1 MAQFVERKG
10 GGVLIRI
17 SISVAPGVYVRRSMT
32 YYPVESSPRKR
43 QAELDRVA
51 NDFREKCIAE
61 STAAGS
67 SMTFSAA
74 VSAWRESYAER
85 NLSPH
90 TLEKYLNVLSFWWSH
105 LDSRRL
111 NSITVAEIQS
121 VIDTASRDHLPA
133 SVADIFKPIC
143 SIFAYAF
150 RLDLI
155 KDNPAERVRL
165 PRISDQDGVK
175 FWNDDQLKLFLSM
188 LNSDLYVTWRGRPVR
203 YDLPIFWI
211 CFFTLAVYSGARRS
225 ELVALVWGDIHW
237 QDGLI
242 SIHAAA
248 TIYDHEQHIKSTKTS
263 AGVRS
268 VSLPGHVFDVLLDH
282 QSDLV
287 RRRYSVSLRAPVF
300 PSEDGSA
307 MRVTSPTKK
316 FATLIRI
323 INANLPP
330 DSRLPAI
337 PLHGLRHSAASL
349 LISSGMDVLT
359 VARRLGHS
367 RVSHTLDIYSHAYDK
382 KDETAAELLAT
393 VLDDTDN
400 EEDSE

>member
-1 MAQFVERKG
+1 MAQFIDRKG

-17 SISVAPGVYVRRSMT
+17 SISVAPGVYIRRSMT

-43 QAELDRVA
+43 KAELDRVA
-51 NDFREKCIAE
+51 EDFRQTCIAE
-61 STAAGS
+61 SAAAGS
-67 SMTFSAA
+67 SMTFSSA
-74 VSAWRESYAER
+74 VSAWRESYAVR

-121 VIDTASRDHLPA
+121 VIDAASRDHLP
-133 SVADIFKPIC
+133 STVADIFKPIR
-143 SIFAYAF
+143 SIFAYCF

-155 KDNPAERVRL
+155 KEDPVERVRL
-165 PRISDQDGVK
+165 PRISDQDEPR

-188 LNSDLYVTWRGRPVR
+188 LDADLFVTWRGRPVP
-203 YDLPIFWI
+203 YGLPIFWI

-237 QDGLI
+237 QDGVI

-248 TIYDHEQHIKSTKTS
+248 TIYDGSQHIKNTKTV
-263 AGVRS
+263 AGTRT

-282 QSDLV
+282 QNDLV
-287 RRRYSVSLRAPVF
+287 RRRYSIAVSAPVF
-300 PSEDGSA
+300 PGESGRA
-307 MRVTSPTKK
+307 MRVTTPTAK
-316 FATLIRI
+316 FATVLRI
-323 INANLPP
+323 INQNLPA
-330 DSRLPAI
+330 DSQLPVI
-337 PLHGLRHSAASL
+337 SLHGLRHSAASL

-359 VARRLGHS
+359 VAHRLGHS

-393 VLDDTDN
+393 VLDS

>member
-1 MAQFVERKG
+1 MAQFVDRKN

-17 SISVAPGVYVRRSMT
+17 SISVAPGVYFRRSMT
-32 YYPVESSPRKR
+32 YYPIESSPRKR

-51 NDFREKCIAE
+51 EDFRQTCIAE
-61 STAAGS
+61 SAAAGS
-67 SMTFSAA
+67 SMPFSAA
-74 VSAWRESYAER
+74 VSAWRESYAVR

-133 SVADIFKPIC
+133 SVADIFKPIR
-143 SIFAYAF
+143 SIFSYAY

-155 KDNPAERVRL
+155 KNNPVERVRL
-165 PRISDQDGVK
+165 PRVSDQDEPR

-188 LNSDLYVTWRGRPVR
+188 LDADLFVTWRGRPVR
-203 YDLPIFWI
+203 YNLTIFWQA
-211 CFFTLAVYSGARRS
+211 FFVLAVYSGARRS
-225 ELVALVWGDIHW
+225 ELVALLWGDINW
-237 QDGLI
+237 SDGVI

-268 VSLPGHVFDVLLDH
+268 VSLPGHVFSILDDH
-282 QSDLV
+282 RADLV

-307 MRVTSPTKK
+307 MRVTTPTAK
-316 FATLIRI
+316 FATVLRI
-323 INANLPP
+323 INQNLPV
-330 DSRLPAI
+330 DSQLPVI
-337 PLHGLRHSAASL
+337 SLHGLRHSAASL

-367 RVSHTLDIYSHAYDK
+367 RVSHTLDIYSHAYEK

-393 VLDDTDN
+393 VLDN
-400 EEDSE
+400 EEDSED